1 MQYGFILV
9 NYGLRFTSPCS
20 RRNECADNQLKIL
33 QYFMFC
39 PFLLCICFIE
49 LLSWFTKLSFCVRR
63 DLWQLRNSVF
73 KNKTVDVHA
82 KLMQRY
88 NQVPEWWF
96 LCILFLNISAT
107 LFICQYNNDQL
118 QLPWWGVLF
127 ACVLAFM
134 FTLPVGVIAATTNQV
149 RFYLILNLFTLE
161 FILCSLGIF

>member
-1 MQYGFILV
+1 M
-9 NYGLRFTSPCS
+9 
-20 RRNECADNQLKIL
+20 
-33 QYFMFC
+33 
-39 PFLLCICFIE
+39 
-49 LLSWFTKLSFCVRR
+49 LSWFTKLSFCVRR